1 MGVCLRAAVPIRT
14 SGCPRAAHQA
24 ATATVSF
31 RVGAPLGF
39 RRLVVR
45 AGNAGLGEV
54 VGGFAAAL
62 RAGLE
67 DVPFPQPHHRPVR
80 AVLDAHDR
88 RAGGERVVEETLV
101 GRGQAAPA

>member
-1 MGVCLRAAVPIRT
+1 MGGFLQAAVPDPDERMSPCRAPGGHRT
-14 SGCPRAAHQA
+14 GEL
-24 ATATVSF
+24 

-45 AGNAGLGEV
+45 AGSTGRGEV

-62 RAGLE
+62 RTGLE

-80 AVLDAHDR
+80 AVLDEHDR
-88 RAGGERVVEETLV
+88 RAGASASSRK
-101 GRGQAAPA
+101 RS